1 MDEPATSRPERI
13 LIIGRS
19 PGVILDAAGI
29 LRSKGFHTDA
39 TNQFDEVLTEYDTA
53 NIDVV
58 VFGGM
63 VPPTA
68 KQYLTEQISKVNGHV
83 TFVQGLAGI
92 AGLIA
97 AQVEGV
103 TPADGDGNGVAYDPA
118 NRTVQLTLHEPA
130 QVVVEA
136 WWATSFTPP
145 EPAST
150 SMRVIDSRFDQG
162 EYVIPLPAEVPPV
175 ASFVTVSAGPAVRAF
190 TVGAMP
196 AAVMRMVPAG
206 DPAQPPRSLPSGRW
220 RPTAM
225 TDKPGAPAVRT
236 MRAQGLVNLVVR
248 GLLRTPG
255 LSRIIGSRLV
265 TLYVAGRKSGRRYTV
280 PVSYLAHG
288 DDLLIGTS
296 SGWARNLRTGEPVAF
311 RFKGKIRLAD
321 VQTLAA
327 EPDVVTAYAHLAA
340 ANPAFARFSRV
351 HLDHDGN
358 ASHRDLHLAWAGGAR
373 VIKLTPR

>member
-13 LIIGRS
+13 LVIGRS

-29 LRSKGFHTDA
+29 LRSKGFRADA
-39 TNQFDEVLTEYDTA
+39 TNQFDQVLTQYDTA

-68 KQYLTEQISKVNGHV
+68 KQYLTKEISKVNGHV
-83 TFVQGLAGI
+83 AFVQGLAGI

-103 TPADGDGNGVAYDPA
+103 TSGAADGNGDGVAYDTA
-118 NRTVQLTLHEPA
+118 NRAVQLTLPEPA

-175 ASFVTVSAGPAVRAF
+175 ASFVTVSVGPAVRAF

-206 DPAQPPRSLPSGRW
+206 DPAQPSALPPVR
-220 RPTAM
+220 
-225 TDKPGAPAVRT
+225 AVAT
-236 MRAQGLVNLVVR
+236 HSN
-248 GLLRTPG
+248 
-255 LSRIIGSRLV
+255 
-265 TLYVAGRKSGRRYTV
+265 
-280 PVSYLAHG
+280 
-288 DDLLIGTS
+288 D
-296 SGWARNLRTGEPVAF
+296 
-311 RFKGKIRLAD
+311 
-321 VQTLAA
+321 
-327 EPDVVTAYAHLAA
+327 
-340 ANPAFARFSRV
+340 
-351 HLDHDGN
+351 
-358 ASHRDLHLAWAGGAR
+358 
-373 VIKLTPR
+373 